1 MSDFMKIILKE
12 FSQDLSSV
20 QIKKKE
26 ISTKFDPE
34 SKTKLIEEIKN
45 ILKRADDKIEK
56 IDTEYR
62 IMSTKMRNEYKGTID
77 TNKSELIKIKS
88 DINKLEYRLKKENLL
103 IDSKDEDEK
112 FEKNRKLKK
121 IDNQNDELDTVY
133 KMQKDIY
140 STNEK
145 TILTLKKGEETI
157 LRTIGKTEEVEQ
169 ALSLHDQI
177 FQVMNNRE
185 LFNKLKLVMIV
196 ALLAIADLIIL
207 YIKLG

>member
-1 MSDFMKIILKE
+1 MKIILKE

>member
-1 MSDFMKIILKE
+1 MKIILKE

-34 SKTKLIEEIKN
+34 SKTKLIEEIKS

-62 IMSTKMRNEYKGTID
+62 IMSTKMRNEYKGAID

-133 KMQKDIY
+133 KIQKDIN
-140 STNEK
+140 SNNEK
-145 TILTLKKGEETI
+145 TILILKKGEETI

-185 LFNKLKLVMIV
+185 LFNKLKLALIV
-196 ALLAIADLIIL
+196 ALLFIADLTIL